1 MIPSIVRHPKAVF
14 LTIALS
20 TLLAGCEATPLYH
33 WGEYESLIYNGY
45 TQPGLADAN
54 TQIEKLV
61 ADIQKADSLG
71 KKVAPGIFAHLA
83 YMYAI
88 EGEVAKSNDAFVNEK
103 SLYPESAKF
112 IDGMMSRATMLYKA
126 GDL

>member
-14 LTIALS
+14 LTMALS
-20 TLLAGCEATPLYH
+20 TLLAGCEATPLYY

-112 IDGMMSRATMLYKA
+112 IDGMMSRATVLYKA

>member
-1 MIPSIVRHPKAVF
+1 MIPLIVGHPKAVF

-33 WGEYESLIYNGY
+33 WGEYESLIYIGY
-45 TQPGLADAN
+45 TQPGSADAN

-83 YMYAI
+83 YMYAK

-103 SLYPESAKF
+103 SLYPESVKF
-112 IDGMMSRATMLYKA
+112 IDGMMSRAAVLYKA